1 MWIQQQT
8 KLKTFGAAAILALML
23 VCSVAAFA
31 SIATSSNSLQF
42 PNQVVGTTSA
52 AISVT
57 ITNANKQ
64 NVTIQSA
71 VLSSAAFSY
80 SGPAFPITLRG
91 HQSFTA
97 SVTFSPAAAQAYAA
111 SLTLTRGNGS
121 QITISMGGTGISAAT
136 PATTLTA
143 SVSALSFRATAS
155 GAAPATQSLTIGS
168 NPESALPFTV
178 SADQAWIT
186 LSAGSGTTSSA
197 IQVGANISG
206 LAAGTYSGHVIIS
219 AAGVT
224 NSPLSIPVTLSVAAA
239 QTFSLTAA
247 PSALSFS
254 ATAGGAA
261 PAIQSLTIGSNPAS
275 ALAYTASADQAW
287 MTLSAASATTS
298 SAIQVGANTSGL
310 AAGNYTGHVIVTAA
324 GVTNSPLSVTVTL
337 AVTTAQTSLLNVSPT
352 SLAFG
357 NINVGNNNTKSV
369 TITNSGTGSVAISSV
384 SVVGAGVSANGIATP
399 MTLTV
404 GQTTVLSVVFA
415 PTAVGAVNGT
425 ISVVSNATNS
435 PGVISATGTGVQPQ
449 LSASPA
455 SLNFGSVAVGSSGSQ
470 TITLS
475 NTGSAVA
482 TISQTVIS
490 GTGYTMSGLTIPTTL
505 AVGASAS
512 FGVQFAPTAAGS
524 VSGSVT
530 VTSNTPNSPTLVALN
545 GTGTAVVAHSVTL
558 SWVAST
564 STVVGYNIYRSSVS
578 GGPYALLN
586 STPNVGLGYTDT
598 AVTAGQTY
606 YYVVTAVDANGVES
620 VVSNEVS
627 VIIPTP

>member
-1 MWIQQQT
+1 
-8 KLKTFGAAAILALML
+8 
-23 VCSVAAFA
+23 
-31 SIATSSNSLQF
+31 
-42 PNQVVGTTSA
+42 
-52 AISVT
+52 
-57 ITNANKQ
+57 
-64 NVTIQSA
+64 
-71 VLSSAAFSY
+71 
-80 SGPAFPITLRG
+80 
-91 HQSFTA
+91 
-97 SVTFSPAAAQAYAA
+97 
-111 SLTLTRGNGS
+111 
-121 QITISMGGTGISAAT
+121 
-136 PATTLTA
+136 
-143 SVSALSFRATAS
+143 
-155 GAAPATQSLTIGS
+155 
-168 NPESALPFTV
+168 
-178 SADQAWIT
+178 
-186 LSAGSGTTSSA
+186 
-197 IQVGANISG
+197 
-206 LAAGTYSGHVIIS
+206 
-219 AAGVT
+219 
-224 NSPLSIPVTLSVAAA
+224 
-239 QTFSLTAA
+239 
-247 PSALSFS
+247 
-254 ATAGGAA
+254 
-261 PAIQSLTIGSNPAS
+261 
-275 ALAYTASADQAW
+275 
-287 MTLSAASATTS
+287 
-298 SAIQVGANTSGL
+298 
-310 AAGNYTGHVIVTAA
+310 
-324 GVTNSPLSVTVTL
+324 
-337 AVTTAQTSLLNVSPT
+337 
-352 SLAFG
+352 
-357 NINVGNNNTKSV
+357 
-369 TITNSGTGSVAISSV
+369 
-384 SVVGAGVSANGIATP
+384 
-399 MTLTV
+399 V